1 MSSCSQGMVG
11 LAGAGWQL
19 QHGVLSGLS
28 CRPLS
33 TCQSHP
39 GMPASAE
46 GMSVTV
52 AMTVTVAMAGGCE
65 LGHAP
70 GVVDF
75 GICFQAVWVISVTH
89 WFWRCLSVW
98 LVTVCVSA

>member
-1 MSSCSQGMVG
+1 MSSCSQGLVG

-33 TCQSHP
+33 TCRSHP

-52 AMTVTVAMAGGCE
+52 AMAAAMAAAMAVGCE
-65 LGHAP
+65 LGHAH
-70 GVVDF
+70 GVVGV
-75 GICFQAVWVISVTH
+75 GICF
-89 WFWRCLSVW
+89 
-98 LVTVCVSA
+98 

>member
-1 MSSCSQGMVG
+1 VSSCSQGMVG
-11 LAGAGWQL
+11 LTGAGWQL

-28 CRPLS
+28 CCPLS
-33 TCQSHP
+33 TGQSHP

-52 AMTVTVAMAGGCE
+52 AMAVAMAAGCE
-65 LGHAP
+65 LGHGH

-75 GICFQAVWVISVTH
+75 GIC
-89 WFWRCLSVW
+89 L
-98 LVTVCVSA
+98 

>member
-1 MSSCSQGMVG
+1 VSSCSQGMVG
-11 LAGAGWQL
+11 LTGAGWQL

-28 CRPLS
+28 CCPLS
-33 TCQSHP
+33 TGQSHP

-52 AMTVTVAMAGGCE
+52 AMTVAMAMAVAMAAGCE
-65 LGHAP
+65 LGHGH

-75 GICFQAVWVISVTH
+75 GIC
-89 WFWRCLSVW
+89 L
-98 LVTVCVSA
+98 